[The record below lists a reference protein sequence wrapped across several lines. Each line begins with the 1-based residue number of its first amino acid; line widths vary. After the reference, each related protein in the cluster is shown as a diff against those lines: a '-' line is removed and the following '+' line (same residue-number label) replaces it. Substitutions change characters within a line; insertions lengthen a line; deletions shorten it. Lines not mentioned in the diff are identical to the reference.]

1 MIYVNKSINN
11 IKRQQQNGDT
21 QNDYSNSNQPEIS
34 LMCAI
39 LNPTIKGI
47 EYV

>member
-1 MIYVNKSINN
+1 MNSKIDRIGT
-11 IKRQQQNGDT
+11 QWQNWDT
-21 QNDYSNSNQPEIS
+21 QKTLFYSNQPEIS
-34 LMCAI
+34 LMCVI

>member
-1 MIYVNKSINN
+1 MYIKEFIYNV
-11 IKRQQQNGDT
+11 KRQYQNGDT
-21 QNDYSNSNQPEIS
+21 QKDYSNSNQPEIS

-39 LNPTIKGI
+39 LNQTMKEI